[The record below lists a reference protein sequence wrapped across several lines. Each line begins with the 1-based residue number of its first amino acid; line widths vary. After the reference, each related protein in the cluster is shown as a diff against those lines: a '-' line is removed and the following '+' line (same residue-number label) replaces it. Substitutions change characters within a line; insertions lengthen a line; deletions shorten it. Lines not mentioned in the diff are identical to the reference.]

1 MITSERPVRRYRRDS
16 HRFAIPGILALNDQA
31 NGVGRR
37 GSMTKPRHR
46 NGSPRV
52 VVVGGGFAGLAAV
65 KTLSKIKPPVR
76 VTLLEQ
82 HNYHLF
88 QPLLYQLATGVVQ
101 PADIAHPVRG
111 IVRRYRR
118 AGVRMATVSGV
129 DFEAR
134 EVLTEEGGRFG
145 YDYLI
150 LAAGATTNT
159 FGIPGVEEHSFPLK
173 TMPDALRLRAH
184 LLHQFELADNN
195 PAEIERG
202 ALTVVVVGGGPTGV
216 EMAGALHELF
226 KHVLVHDFPDLDVHQ
241 ARVVLLEATDHLLAP
256 FHPSS
261 RKHALDILRR
271 RGVEVRLGQAMERA
285 TPDEVVLKDGTM
297 IPTRTL
303 IWGAGVRANP
313 LADVLGL
320 EQTRGGRILVGEDLS
335 VPGRPEVF
343 VVGDL
348 AGAGD
353 GKGGL
358 LPQVAQPAI
367 QQARHAAR
375 QIERTLQAAAREPFA
390 YKDKG
395 IMATIGRNAA
405 VTELPSG
412 ARFQGVLAW
421 YMWLALHLAYI
432 IGFRSRVAVLVNWIW
447 SYLTYDRHARIIVAV
462 EPSRRPA
469 IAARPPAT
477 TQPQPAPERR

>member
-1 MITSERPVRRYRRDS
+1 MARI
-16 HRFAIPGILALNDQA
+16 
-31 NGVGRR
+31 
-37 GSMTKPRHR
+37 R
-46 NGSPRV
+46 NGGKPHV

-65 KTLSKIKPPVR
+65 KTLAKVKPPVR
-76 VTLLEQ
+76 VTLVEQ

-88 QPLLYQLATGVVQ
+88 QPLLYQLATGLVQ

-118 AGVRMATVSGV
+118 TAVRMAAVSGV
-129 DFEAR
+129 DLDAR
-134 EVLTEEGGRFG
+134 QVLTGEGQRIG

-150 LAAGATTNT
+150 LAAGAATAT

-173 TMPDALRLRAH
+173 TMPEALRLRAH
-184 LLHQFELADNN
+184 LMGQFEAAVND
-195 PAEIERG
+195 PATIDQG

-216 EMAGALHELF
+216 EMAGALLELF
-226 KHVLVHDFPDLDVHQ
+226 KHVLAHDFPDLDITR
-241 ARVVLLEATDHLLAP
+241 AKVVLLEATDHLLAP

-261 RKHALDILRR
+261 RRHALDTLRR
-271 RGVEVRLGQAMERA
+271 RGVEVRLGQALELA
-285 TPDEVVLKDGTM
+285 TPTEVRLKDGTV

-303 IWGAGVRANP
+303 VWGAGVRANP

-320 EQTRGGRILVGEDLS
+320 EQARGGRILVGEDLS
-335 VPGRPEVF
+335 VPARPEVF
-343 VVGDL
+343 CVGDI
-348 AGAGD
+348 AGAAD

-367 QQARHAAR
+367 QEAKHAAE
-375 QIERTLQAAAREPFA
+375 QIQRTLQNQPRTPFR
-390 YKDKG
+390 YKDRG

-412 ARFQGVLAW
+412 ARFKGVLAW
-421 YMWLALHLAYI
+421 YMWLGLHLAYI
-432 IGFRSRVAVLVNWIW
+432 VGFRSRVSVLTNWIW

-462 EPSRRPA
+462 EAPPPRALEPRPA
-469 IAARPPAT
+469 DAAAT
-477 TQPQPAPERR
+477 RSIPGP

>member
-1 MITSERPVRRYRRDS
+1 MAKLR
-16 HRFAIPGILALNDQA
+16 N
-31 NGVGRR
+31 
-37 GSMTKPRHR
+37 R

-52 VVVGGGFAGLAAV
+52 VVVGGGFAGLAAI
-65 KTLSKIKPPVR
+65 KTLAKIKPPVR
-76 VTLLEQ
+76 VILLEQ

-88 QPLLYQLATGVVQ
+88 QPLLYQLATGLVQ

-118 AGVRMATVSGV
+118 TSVRMATVSGV

-134 EVLTEEGGRFG
+134 EVLTEEGSRFG

-150 LAAGATTNT
+150 LAAGATTAT

-173 TMPDALRLRAH
+173 SMPDALRLRAH
-184 LLHQFELADNN
+184 LLRQFELAEND

-226 KHVLVHDFPDLDVHQ
+226 KHVLVHDFPDLDINQ

-261 RKHALDILRR
+261 RQHALDTLNK
-271 RGVEVRLGQAMERA
+271 RGVEVRLGQAMDRA
-285 TPDEVVLKDGTM
+285 TPDRVELKDGTV

-303 IWGAGVRANP
+303 IWGAGVRAHP
-313 LADVLGL
+313 LADHLGL
-320 EQTRGGRILVGEDLS
+320 EQTRGARIVVGDDLS

-367 QQARHAAR
+367 QEAKHAA
-375 QIERTLQAAAREPFA
+375 QNIERTLQGTARTGFA

-405 VTELPSG
+405 VTELPNG
-412 ARFQGVLAW
+412 ARFKGVLAW
-421 YMWLALHLAYI
+421 YMWLVLHLAYI

-447 SYLTYDRHARIIVAV
+447 SYLTYDRHARIIVSV
-462 EPSRRPA
+462 EPSPRPA
-469 IAARPPAT
+469 LKA
-477 TQPQPAPERR
+477 PAPPQRTP

>member
-1 MITSERPVRRYRRDS
+1 
-16 HRFAIPGILALNDQA
+16 
-31 NGVGRR
+31 
-37 GSMTKPRHR
+37 MTRARNR

-65 KTLSKIKPPVR
+65 KTLSRIKPPVR
-76 VTLLEQ
+76 TTLLEQ

-111 IVRRYRR
+111 IIRRYRR
-118 AGVRMATVSGV
+118 ASVRMATVTGV
-129 DFEAR
+129 DFDAR
-134 EVLTEEGGRFG
+134 EVLTQEGRSFP
-145 YDYLI
+145 YDYLV

-159 FGIPGVEEHSFPLK
+159 FGIPGVEEYSFPLK
-173 TMPDALRLRAH
+173 TMPDALQLRAH
-184 LLHQFELADNN
+184 LLRQFELADND
-195 PAEIERG
+195 PSEVDRG
-202 ALTVVVVGGGPTGV
+202 AMTVVVVGGGPTGV

-226 KHVLVHDFPDLDVHQ
+226 KHVLVHDFPDLDINQ
-241 ARVVLLEATDHLLAP
+241 ARVVLLEAMDHLLAP

-261 RKHALDILRR
+261 RQHALDILQK
-271 RGVEVRLGQAMERA
+271 RGVEVRLGSAMERA
-285 TPDEVVLKDGTM
+285 TPDEVVLKDGSV

-303 IWGAGVRANP
+303 IWGAGVRAHP

-320 EQTRGGRILVGEDLS
+320 EQTRGGRILVGEDLA

-367 QQARHAAR
+367 QEAKHAA
-375 QIERTLQAAAREPFA
+375 QNIERTLKGEPRTPFE
-390 YKDKG
+390 YHDKG
-395 IMATIGRNAA
+395 TMATIGRNAA

-412 ARFQGVLAW
+412 ARFKGPLAW
-421 YMWLALHLAYI
+421 YMWLVLHLAYI

-447 SYLTYDRHARIIVAV
+447 SYFTYDRHARIIVSV
-462 EPSRRPA
+462 EPSPRPVLEAPPRR
-469 IAARPPAT
+469 
-477 TQPQPAPERR
+477 

>member
-1 MITSERPVRRYRRDS
+1 
-16 HRFAIPGILALNDQA
+16 LNDQA
-31 NGVGRR
+31 QEGGAMSKLR
-37 GSMTKPRHR
+37 GQ

-65 KTLSKIKPPVR
+65 KTLAKVKPPVR

-111 IVRRYRR
+111 IVRRRRRR
-118 AGVRMATVSGV
+118 ASVRMATVSGV
-129 DFEAR
+129 DFEAK
-134 EVLTEEGGRFG
+134 EVLSEEGRRFP

-150 LAAGATTNT
+150 LAAGAVTAT

-184 LLHQFELADNN
+184 LLRQFELAEND
-195 PAEIERG
+195 PAMIDKG

-216 EMAGALHELF
+216 EMAGAIHELF
-226 KHVLVHDFPDLDVHQ
+226 KHVLVHDFPDLDISQ
-241 ARVVLLEATDHLLAP
+241 SRVVLLEATDHLLAP

-261 RKHALDILRR
+261 RQHALDILRK
-271 RGVEVRLGQAMERA
+271 RGVEVRLGQAMAHA
-285 TPDEVVLKDGTM
+285 TPDEVVLKDGTV

-303 IWGAGVRANP
+303 IWGAGVRAHP

-320 EQTRGGRILVGEDLS
+320 EQTRGGRIVVGDDLT

-367 QQARHAAR
+367 QEAKHAAL
-375 QIERTLQAAAREPFA
+375 QIQHTLEGTERTGFV

-405 VTELPSG
+405 VTELPNG
-412 ARFQGVLAW
+412 ARFKGVLAW
-421 YMWLALHLAYI
+421 YMWLLLHLAYI
-432 IGFRSRVAVLVNWIW
+432 VGFRSRVAVMVNWIW

-462 EPSRRPA
+462 EPSRR
-469 IAARPPAT
+469 AAPPAP
-477 TQPQPAPERR
+477 PQPAAPEAAPSERPAVR

>member
-1 MITSERPVRRYRRDS
+1 
-16 HRFAIPGILALNDQA
+16 
-31 NGVGRR
+31 
-37 GSMTKPRHR
+37 MTKLRNR

-52 VVVGGGFAGLAAV
+52 VVVGGGFAGLNAV
-65 KTLSKIKPPVR
+65 KSLAKIKPPVR
-76 VTLLEQ
+76 TTLLEQ

-111 IVRRYRR
+111 IVRRHRR

-129 DFEAR
+129 DLDAR
-134 EVLTEEGGRFG
+134 EVLTEEGGRFP
-145 YDYLI
+145 YDYLV
-150 LAAGATTNT
+150 LAAGAITAT
-159 FGIPGVEEHSFPLK
+159 FGIPGVEEHGFPLK
-173 TMPDALRLRAH
+173 SMPDALRLRAH
-184 LLHQFELADNN
+184 LLHQFELADND
-195 PAEIERG
+195 PAQIEKG
-202 ALTVVVVGGGPTGV
+202 ALTVVVGGGGPTGV

-226 KHVLVHDFPDLDVHQ
+226 KHVLVHDFPDLDINQ
-241 ARVVLLEATDHLLAP
+241 AKVVLLEAMDHLLAP

-261 RKHALDILRR
+261 RQHALEILRKR
-271 RGVEVRLGQAMERA
+271 DVEVRLGQALERA
-285 TPDEVVLKDGTM
+285 TADEVVLKDGTV

-303 IWGAGVRANP
+303 VWGAGVRAHP

-320 EQTRGGRILVGEDLS
+320 EQTRGGRIVVGEDLS

-367 QQARHAAR
+367 QEARHAA
-375 QIERTLQAAAREPFA
+375 QNIQRTLKGEPRTGFE

-412 ARFQGVLAW
+412 ARFKGVLAW

-462 EPSRRPA
+462 EPQRRPA
-469 IAARPPAT
+469 LVPPPARPAAAPAEDR
-477 TQPQPAPERR
+477 PVVG

>member
-1 MITSERPVRRYRRDS
+1 
-16 HRFAIPGILALNDQA
+16 
-31 NGVGRR
+31 
-37 GSMTKPRHR
+37 MTRARNR

-65 KTLSKIKPPVR
+65 KTLSKIRPPVR
-76 VTLLEQ
+76 TTLLEQ

-111 IVRRYRR
+111 IIRRYRR
-118 AGVRMATVSGV
+118 ASVRMATVTGV
-129 DFEAR
+129 DFDAR
-134 EVLTEEGGRFG
+134 EVLTQEGRSFP
-145 YDYLI
+145 YDYLV

-173 TMPDALRLRAH
+173 TMPDALQLRAH
-184 LLHQFELADNN
+184 LLRQFELADND
-195 PAEIERG
+195 PSEIDRG
-202 ALTVVVVGGGPTGV
+202 AMTVVVVGGGPTGV

-226 KHVLVHDFPDLDVHQ
+226 KHVLVHDFPDLDINQ
-241 ARVVLLEATDHLLAP
+241 ARVVLLEAMDHLLAP

-261 RKHALDILRR
+261 RQHALDILQK
-271 RGVEVRLGQAMERA
+271 RGVEVRLGSAMERA
-285 TPDEVVLKDGTM
+285 TPDEVVLKDGSV

-303 IWGAGVRANP
+303 IWGAGVRAHP

-320 EQTRGGRILVGEDLS
+320 EQTRGGRILVGEDLA

-367 QQARHAAR
+367 QEARHAA
-375 QIERTLQAAAREPFA
+375 QNIERTLKGEPRTGFE

-412 ARFQGVLAW
+412 ARFKGPLAW
-421 YMWLALHLAYI
+421 YMWLVLHLAYI

-447 SYLTYDRHARIIVAV
+447 SYFTYDRHARIIVSV
-462 EPSRRPA
+462 EPSPRPVLEAPPRR
-469 IAARPPAT
+469 
-477 TQPQPAPERR
+477 

>member
-1 MITSERPVRRYRRDS
+1 
-16 HRFAIPGILALNDQA
+16 
-31 NGVGRR
+31 
-37 GSMTKPRHR
+37 MTKSRNR

-52 VVVGGGFAGLAAV
+52 VVVGGGFAGLNAV
-65 KTLSKIKPPVR
+65 KSLAKIKPPVR
-76 VTLLEQ
+76 TTLLEQ

-111 IVRRYRR
+111 IVRRHRR
-118 AGVRMATVSGV
+118 AGVRMATVAGV
-129 DFEAR
+129 DLDAR
-134 EVLTEEGGRFG
+134 EVLTEAGARFP
-145 YDYLI
+145 YDYLV
-150 LAAGATTNT
+150 LAAGAITAT
-159 FGIPGVEEHSFPLK
+159 FGIPGVEEHGFPLK
-173 TMPDALRLRAH
+173 SMPDALRLRAH
-184 LLHQFELADNN
+184 LLHQFELADND
-195 PAEIERG
+195 PAQIEKG
-202 ALTVVVVGGGPTGV
+202 ALTVVVGGGGPTGV

-226 KHVLVHDFPDLDVHQ
+226 KHVLVHDFPDLDINH
-241 ARVVLLEATDHLLAP
+241 AKVVLLEAMDHLLAP

-261 RKHALDILRR
+261 RQHALDILRKR
-271 RGVEVRLGQAMERA
+271 DVEVRLGQALERA
-285 TPDEVVLKDGTM
+285 TADEVVLKDGTV

-303 IWGAGVRANP
+303 VWGAGVRAHP

-320 EQTRGGRILVGEDLS
+320 EQTRGGRIVVGEDLS

-367 QQARHAAR
+367 QEARHAA
-375 QIERTLQAAAREPFA
+375 QNIQRTLKGEPRTGFE

-412 ARFQGVLAW
+412 ARFKGVLAW

-462 EPSRRPA
+462 EPSARPA
-469 IAARPPAT
+469 LEQRPP
-477 TQPQPAPERR
+477 PQRTP

>member
-1 MITSERPVRRYRRDS
+1 
-16 HRFAIPGILALNDQA
+16 LNDQA
-31 NGVGRR
+31 EEGGAMSKLR
-37 GSMTKPRHR
+37 SR

-65 KTLSKIKPPVR
+65 KTLAKVNPPVR

-111 IVRRYRR
+111 IVRRYRG
-118 AGVRMATVSGV
+118 ASVRMATVSGV
-129 DFEAR
+129 DFDAK
-134 EVLTEEGGRFG
+134 EVLTEEGRRFP

-150 LAAGATTNT
+150 LAAGAVTAT

-173 TMPDALRLRAH
+173 NMPDALRLRAH
-184 LLHQFELADNN
+184 LLRQFELGEND
-195 PAEIERG
+195 PAMIDKG

-216 EMAGALHELF
+216 EMAGAIHELF
-226 KHVLVHDFPDLDVHQ
+226 KHVLVHDFPDLDITRS
-241 ARVVLLEATDHLLAP
+241 RVVLLEATDHLLAP
-256 FHPSS
+256 FHPRS
-261 RKHALDILRR
+261 RRHAVEILEK
-271 RGVEVRLGQAMERA
+271 RGVEVRLGQAMAHA
-285 TPDEVVLKDGTM
+285 TPDEVVLKDGTV

-320 EQTRGGRILVGEDLS
+320 EQTRGGRVVVGDDLS

-367 QQARHAAR
+367 QEARHAAL
-375 QIERTLQAAAREPFA
+375 QVQHSLNGTERTGFE

-405 VTELPSG
+405 VTELPNG
-412 ARFQGVLAW
+412 ARFKGVLAW
-421 YMWLALHLAYI
+421 YMWLVLHLAYI
-432 IGFRSRVAVLVNWIW
+432 VGFRSRIAVLVNWIW

-462 EPSRRPA
+462 EPSRPAAPAQPPKPAPSEASSERPA
-469 IAARPPAT
+469 VR
-477 TQPQPAPERR
+477 

>member
-1 MITSERPVRRYRRDS
+1 MAGARKRDGLP
-16 HRFAIPGILALNDQA
+16 H
-31 NGVGRR
+31 
-37 GSMTKPRHR
+37 
-46 NGSPRV
+46 V

-65 KTLSKIKPPVR
+65 KTLSKVKPPVR
-76 VTLLEQ
+76 VTLVEQ

-88 QPLLYQLATGVVQ
+88 QPLLYQLATGLVQ

-118 AGVRMATVSGV
+118 TSVRMAPESGV
-129 DFEAR
+129 DLDAR
-134 EVLTEEGGRFG
+134 EVLTDEGRRFG
-145 YDYLI
+145 DDYLL
-150 LAAGATTNT
+150 LAAGATTAT
-159 FGIPGVEEHSFPLK
+159 IGIPAVAEHRFPLK
-173 TMPDALRLRAH
+173 NMPDALRLRAH
-184 LLHQFELADNN
+184 LLRQFELAEND
-195 PAEIERG
+195 PSVIDQG

-226 KHVLVHDFPDLDVHQ
+226 KHVLVHDFPDLDINQ
-241 ARVVLLEATDHLLAP
+241 AKVVLLEATDHLLAP

-261 RKHALDILRR
+261 RKHALEILAK
-271 RGVEVRLGQAMERA
+271 RGVEVRLGQALERA
-285 TPDEVVLKDGTM
+285 TPDEVKLKDGTV

-303 IWGAGVRANP
+303 VWGAGVRANP

-320 EQTRGGRILVGEDLS
+320 EQTRGGRIVVGDDLS
-335 VPGRPEVF
+335 VGGRPEVL

-367 QQARHAAR
+367 QEAKHAAL
-375 QIERTLQAAAREPFA
+375 QIQHTLDGTPREGFT
-390 YKDKG
+390 YKDRG

-412 ARFQGVLAW
+412 ARFKGVLAW
-421 YMWLALHLAYI
+421 YMWLVLHLAYI
-432 IGFRSRVAVLVNWIW
+432 VGFRSRVSVLVNWIW

-462 EPSRRPA
+462 EPSRRPDTPA
-469 IAARPPAT
+469 QPPPA
-477 TQPQPAPERR
+477 APSEAVSGDRPVVG

>member
-1 MITSERPVRRYRRDS
+1 
-16 HRFAIPGILALNDQA
+16 
-31 NGVGRR
+31 
-37 GSMTKPRHR
+37 MTRARNR

-65 KTLSKIKPPVR
+65 KTLSKIRPPVR
-76 VTLLEQ
+76 TTLLEQ

-111 IVRRYRR
+111 IIRRYRR
-118 AGVRMATVSGV
+118 ASVRMATVTGV
-129 DFEAR
+129 DFDAR
-134 EVLTEEGGRFG
+134 EVLTQEGRSFP
-145 YDYLI
+145 YDYLV

-173 TMPDALRLRAH
+173 TMPDALQLRAH
-184 LLHQFELADNN
+184 LLRQFELADND
-195 PAEIERG
+195 PSEIDRG
-202 ALTVVVVGGGPTGV
+202 AMTVVVVGGGPTGV

-226 KHVLVHDFPDLDVHQ
+226 KHVLVHDFPDLDINQ
-241 ARVVLLEATDHLLAP
+241 ARVVLLEAMDHLLAP

-261 RKHALDILRR
+261 RQHALDILQK
-271 RGVEVRLGQAMERA
+271 RGVEVRLGSAMERA
-285 TPDEVVLKDGTM
+285 TPDEVVLKDGSV

-303 IWGAGVRANP
+303 IWGAGVRAHP

-320 EQTRGGRILVGEDLS
+320 EQTRGGRILVGEDLA

-367 QQARHAAR
+367 QEAKHAA
-375 QIERTLQAAAREPFA
+375 QNIERTLKGEPRTPFE
-390 YKDKG
+390 YHDKG
-395 IMATIGRNAA
+395 TMATIGRNAA

-412 ARFQGVLAW
+412 ARFKGPLAW
-421 YMWLALHLAYI
+421 YMWLVLHLAYI

-447 SYLTYDRHARIIVAV
+447 SYLTYDRHARIIVSV
-462 EPSRRPA
+462 EPSPRPVLEAPPRR
-469 IAARPPAT
+469 
-477 TQPQPAPERR
+477 

>member
-1 MITSERPVRRYRRDS
+1 VVAEEAGP
-16 HRFAIPGILALNDQA
+16 
-31 NGVGRR
+31 
-37 GSMTKPRHR
+37 MTKRNR
-46 NGSPRV
+46 NGLPRV
-52 VVVGGGFAGLAAV
+52 VVVGGGFAGLNAV
-65 KTLSKIKPPVR
+65 KSLAKVKPPVR
-76 VTLLEQ
+76 VILLEQ

-118 AGVRMATVSGV
+118 ASVRMATVSGV
-129 DFEAR
+129 DLDAR
-134 EVLTEEGGRFG
+134 EVLTEAGARFH

-150 LAAGATTNT
+150 LAAGATTAT

-173 TMPDALRLRAH
+173 SMPDALRLRAH
-184 LLHQFELADNN
+184 LLHQFELADND
-195 PAEIERG
+195 PAQVDKG
-202 ALTVVVVGGGPTGV
+202 ALTVVVGGGGPTGV

-226 KHVLVHDFPDLDVHQ
+226 KHVLVHDFPDLDINQ
-241 ARVVLLEATDHLLAP
+241 AKVVVLEAMDHLLAP

-261 RKHALDILRR
+261 RQHALDILRK
-271 RGVEVRLGQAMERA
+271 RGVEVRLGQALERA
-285 TPDEVVLKDGTM
+285 TAGEVVLKDGTV

-303 IWGAGVRANP
+303 VWGAGVRANP

-320 EQTRGGRILVGEDLS
+320 EQTRGGRIVVGEDLS

-367 QQARHAAR
+367 QEARHTA
-375 QIERTLQAAAREPFA
+375 QNIERTLKGEPRTGFT

-412 ARFQGVLAW
+412 ARFKGVLAW

-462 EPSRRPA
+462 EQQRRPA
-469 IAARPPAT
+469 LAPSAAKPAVAA
-477 TQPQPAPERR
+477 PAPAETATDRPVVG

>member
-1 MITSERPVRRYRRDS
+1 MR
-16 HRFAIPGILALNDQA
+16 
-31 NGVGRR
+31 
-37 GSMTKPRHR
+37 KPRSR
-46 NGSPRV
+46 NGSPHV

-65 KTLSKIKPPVR
+65 KTLAKIKPPVR
-76 VTLLEQ
+76 ATLLEQ

-88 QPLLYQLATGVVQ
+88 QPLLYQLATGLVQ

-118 AGVRMATVSGV
+118 TSVRMATVSGV
-129 DFEAR
+129 DFDAR
-134 EVLTEEGGRFG
+134 EVLTEEGRRFG

-150 LAAGATTNT
+150 LAAGATTAT

-173 TMPDALRLRAH
+173 SMPDALRLRAH
-184 LLHQFELADNN
+184 LLRQFELAESD
-195 PAEIERG
+195 PAEIGKG

-226 KHVLVHDFPDLDVHQ
+226 KHVLVHDFPDLDIDQ
-241 ARVVLLEATDHLLAP
+241 TRVVLLEATDHLLAP

-261 RKHALDILRR
+261 RQHALEILAK
-271 RGVEVRLGQAMERA
+271 RGVEVRLGQALEQA
-285 TPDEVVLKDGTM
+285 TPDEVRLKDGTV

-303 IWGAGVRANP
+303 VWGAGVRAHP
-313 LADVLGL
+313 MADTLGL
-320 EQTRGGRILVGEDLS
+320 EQTRGGRVVVGDDLS

-348 AGAGD
+348 AGAAD

-367 QQARHAAR
+367 QEARHAAL
-375 QIERTLQAAAREPFA
+375 QIQHSLDGTDRTGFE

-412 ARFQGVLAW
+412 ARFKGVIAW
-421 YMWLALHLAYI
+421 YMWLVLHLAYI
-432 IGFRSRVAVLVNWIW
+432 VGFRSRVAVLVNWIW

-462 EPSRRPA
+462 EPTRR
-469 IAARPPAT
+469 AARAGPPPA
-477 TQPQPAPERR
+477 PAAAPSPAASGDRPVVP

>member
-1 MITSERPVRRYRRDS
+1 VVAEEAGP
-16 HRFAIPGILALNDQA
+16 
-31 NGVGRR
+31 
-37 GSMTKPRHR
+37 MTKRNR
-46 NGSPRV
+46 NGLPRV
-52 VVVGGGFAGLAAV
+52 VVVGGGFAGLNAV
-65 KTLSKIKPPVR
+65 KSLAKVKPPVR
-76 VTLLEQ
+76 VILLEQ

-118 AGVRMATVSGV
+118 ASVRMATVSGV
-129 DFEAR
+129 DLDAR
-134 EVLTEEGGRFG
+134 EVLTEAGARFH

-150 LAAGATTNT
+150 LAAGATTAT

-173 TMPDALRLRAH
+173 SMPDALRLRAH
-184 LLHQFELADNN
+184 LLHQFELADND
-195 PAEIERG
+195 PAQVDKG
-202 ALTVVVVGGGPTGV
+202 ALTVVVGGGGPTGV

-226 KHVLVHDFPDLDVHQ
+226 KHVLVHDFPDLDINQ
-241 ARVVLLEATDHLLAP
+241 AKVVVLEAMDHLLAP

-261 RKHALDILRR
+261 RQHALDILRK
-271 RGVEVRLGQAMERA
+271 RGVEVRLGQALERA
-285 TPDEVVLKDGTM
+285 TAGEVVLKDGTV
-297 IPTRTL
+297 IRTRTL
-303 IWGAGVRANP
+303 VWGAGVRANP

-320 EQTRGGRILVGEDLS
+320 EQTRGGRIVVGEDLS

-343 VVGDL
+343 VVGDI

-367 QQARHAAR
+367 QEARHTA
-375 QIERTLQAAAREPFA
+375 QNIERTLKGEPRTGFT

-412 ARFQGVLAW
+412 ARFKGVLAW

-462 EPSRRPA
+462 EQQRRPA
-469 IAARPPAT
+469 LAPSAAKPAVAA
-477 TQPQPAPERR
+477 PAPAETATDRPVVG

>member
-1 MITSERPVRRYRRDS
+1 VVAEEAGP
-16 HRFAIPGILALNDQA
+16 
-31 NGVGRR
+31 
-37 GSMTKPRHR
+37 MTKRNR
-46 NGSPRV
+46 NGLPRV
-52 VVVGGGFAGLAAV
+52 VVVGGGFAGLNAV
-65 KTLSKIKPPVR
+65 KSLAKVKPPVR
-76 VTLLEQ
+76 VILLEQ

-118 AGVRMATVSGV
+118 ASVRMATVSGV
-129 DFEAR
+129 DLDAR
-134 EVLTEEGGRFG
+134 EVLTEAGARFH

-150 LAAGATTNT
+150 LAAGATTAT

-173 TMPDALRLRAH
+173 SMPDALRLRAH
-184 LLHQFELADNN
+184 LLHQFELADND
-195 PAEIERG
+195 PAQVDKG
-202 ALTVVVVGGGPTGV
+202 ALTVVVGGGGPTGV

-226 KHVLVHDFPDLDVHQ
+226 KHVLVHDFPDLDINQ
-241 ARVVLLEATDHLLAP
+241 AKVVVLEAMDHLLAP

-261 RKHALDILRR
+261 RQHALDILRK
-271 RGVEVRLGQAMERA
+271 RGVEVRLGQALERA
-285 TPDEVVLKDGTM
+285 TAGEVVLKDGTV

-303 IWGAGVRANP
+303 VWGAGVRANP

-320 EQTRGGRILVGEDLS
+320 EQTRGGRIVVGEDLS

-343 VVGDL
+343 VVGDI

-367 QQARHAAR
+367 QEARHTA
-375 QIERTLQAAAREPFA
+375 QNIERTLKGEPRTGFT

-412 ARFQGVLAW
+412 ARFKGVLAW

-462 EPSRRPA
+462 EQQRRPA
-469 IAARPPAT
+469 LAPSAAKPAMAA
-477 TQPQPAPERR
+477 PAPAEAATDRPVVG

>member
-1 MITSERPVRRYRRDS
+1 MTRVR
-16 HRFAIPGILALNDQA
+16 N
-31 NGVGRR
+31 
-37 GSMTKPRHR
+37 R

-65 KTLSKIKPPVR
+65 KTLSKIRPPVR
-76 VTLLEQ
+76 TTLLEQ

-111 IVRRYRR
+111 IIRRYRR
-118 AGVRMATVSGV
+118 ASVRMATVTGV
-129 DFEAR
+129 DFDAR
-134 EVLTEEGGRFG
+134 EVRTQEGRSFP
-145 YDYLI
+145 YDYLV

-159 FGIPGVEEHSFPLK
+159 FGIPGVEECGFPLK
-173 TMPDALRLRAH
+173 TMPDALQLRAH
-184 LLHQFELADNN
+184 LLRQFELADND
-195 PAEIERG
+195 PSEIDRG
-202 ALTVVVVGGGPTGV
+202 AMTVVVVGGGPTGV

-226 KHVLVHDFPDLDVHQ
+226 KHVLVHDFPDLDINQ
-241 ARVVLLEATDHLLAP
+241 ARVVLLEAMDHLLAP

-261 RKHALDILRR
+261 RQHALDILQK
-271 RGVEVRLGQAMERA
+271 RGVEVRLGSAMERA
-285 TPDEVVLKDGTM
+285 TPDDVVLKDGTV

-303 IWGAGVRANP
+303 IWGAGVRAHP

-320 EQTRGGRILVGEDLS
+320 EQTRGGRILVGEDLA

-343 VVGDL
+343 VAGDL

-367 QQARHAAR
+367 QEAKHAA
-375 QIERTLQAAAREPFA
+375 QNIERTLKGEPRTPFE
-390 YKDKG
+390 YHDKG
-395 IMATIGRNAA
+395 TMATIGRNAA

-412 ARFQGVLAW
+412 ARFKGPLAW
-421 YMWLALHLAYI
+421 YMWLVLHLAYI

-447 SYLTYDRHARIIVAV
+447 SYFTYDRHARIIVSV
-462 EPSRRPA
+462 EPSPRPVLESPPRR
-469 IAARPPAT
+469 
-477 TQPQPAPERR
+477 

>member
-1 MITSERPVRRYRRDS
+1 
-16 HRFAIPGILALNDQA
+16 LNDQA
-31 NGVGRR
+31 EEGGAMSKLR
-37 GSMTKPRHR
+37 SR

-52 VVVGGGFAGLAAV
+52 VVVGGGFAGLSAV
-65 KTLSKIKPPVR
+65 KTLAKVKPPVR

-118 AGVRMATVSGV
+118 TSVRMATVSGV
-129 DFEAR
+129 DLDAKA
-134 EVLTEEGGRFG
+134 VLTEEGGRFP

-150 LAAGATTNT
+150 LAAGATTAT

-173 TMPDALRLRAH
+173 TMPDALQLRAH
-184 LLHQFELADNN
+184 LLRQFELADND
-195 PAEIERG
+195 PAMIDKG

-216 EMAGALHELF
+216 EMAGAIHELF
-226 KHVLVHDFPDLDVHQ
+226 KHVLVHDFPDLDITRS
-241 ARVVLLEATDHLLAP
+241 RVVLLEATDHLLQP

-261 RKHALDILRR
+261 RQHALDILRKR
-271 RGVEVRLGQAMERA
+271 DVEVRLGEAMAHA
-285 TPDEVVLKDGTM
+285 TPDEVVLKDGTV

-303 IWGAGVRANP
+303 IWGAGVRAHP

-320 EQTRGGRILVGEDLS
+320 EQTRGGRIVVGDDLS

-367 QQARHAAR
+367 QEAKLAA
-375 QIERTLQAAAREPFA
+375 QNIERTLNGEPRTGFE

-405 VTELPSG
+405 VTELPNG
-412 ARFQGVLAW
+412 ARFKGVLAW
-421 YMWLALHLAYI
+421 YMWLVLHLAYI
-432 IGFRSRVAVLVNWIW
+432 VGFRSRVSVLVNWIW

-462 EPSRRPA
+462 EPARRAATPA
-469 IAARPPAT
+469 ASEAASSEPPAV
-477 TQPQPAPERR
+477 R

>member
-1 MITSERPVRRYRRDS
+1 
-16 HRFAIPGILALNDQA
+16 LNDKG
-31 NGVGRR
+31 GVEEAGP
-37 GSMTKPRHR
+37 MTKSRNR

-52 VVVGGGFAGLAAV
+52 VVVGGGFAGLNAV
-65 KTLSKIKPPVR
+65 KALSKVKPPVR

-88 QPLLYQLATGVVQ
+88 QPLLYQLATGLVQ

-118 AGVRMATVSGV
+118 TGVRMATVSGV
-129 DFEAR
+129 DLDTR
-134 EVLTEEGGRFG
+134 EVLTEEGRRYP

-150 LAAGATTNT
+150 LAAGATTAT
-159 FGIPGVEEHSFPLK
+159 FGIPGVEEHGFPLK
-173 TMPDALRLRAH
+173 SMPDALRLRAH
-184 LLHQFELADNN
+184 LLRQFELAEND
-195 PAEIERG
+195 PDEIAKG
-202 ALTVVVVGGGPTGV
+202 ALTVVVGGGGPTGV

-226 KHVLVHDFPDLDVHQ
+226 KHVLVHDFPDLDIDQ
-241 ARVVLLEATDHLLAP
+241 TRVVLLEAMDHLLAP

-261 RKHALDILRR
+261 RQHALDILRK
-271 RGVEVRLGQAMERA
+271 RGVEVRLGQALDKA
-285 TPDEVVLKDGTM
+285 TPNEVILKDGTV

-303 IWGAGVRANP
+303 VWGAGVRANP

-320 EQTRGGRILVGEDLS
+320 EQTRGGRIVVGEDLS

-367 QQARHAAR
+367 QQARHAA
-375 QIERTLQAAAREPFA
+375 QNIERTLKGEPRTGFT

-412 ARFQGVLAW
+412 ARFKGVLAW

-462 EPSRRPA
+462 EPQRRPA
-469 IAARPPAT
+469 LASPPNAA
-477 TQPQPAPERR
+477 PAPAEAAKDRPVVG

>member
-1 MITSERPVRRYRRDS
+1 
-16 HRFAIPGILALNDQA
+16 
-31 NGVGRR
+31 
-37 GSMTKPRHR
+37 
-46 NGSPRV
+46 
-52 VVVGGGFAGLAAV
+52 
-65 KTLSKIKPPVR
+65 VR

-88 QPLLYQLATGVVQ
+88 QPLLYQLATGLVQ
-101 PADIAHPVRG
+101 PADIAHPVRA
-111 IVRRYRR
+111 IVRRHRR
-118 AGVRMATVSGV
+118 TSVRMATVSAV
-129 DFEAR
+129 DLEAR
-134 EVLTEEGGRFG
+134 QVLTEEGGRFP
-145 YDYLI
+145 YDFLV
-150 LAAGATTNT
+150 LAAGATTAT

-173 TMPDALRLRAH
+173 SMPDALRLRAH
-184 LLHQFELADNN
+184 LLHQFELAEND
-195 PAEIERG
+195 PSQIGQG

-226 KHVLVHDFPDLDVHQ
+226 KHVLVHDFPDLDIHQ
-241 ARVVLLEATDHLLAP
+241 ARVVLLEAMDHLLAP

-261 RKHALDILRR
+261 RGHALEILSK
-271 RGVEVRLGQAMERA
+271 RGVEVRLGQALERA
-285 TPDEVVLKDGTM
+285 TPNEVILKDGTV

-303 IWGAGVRANP
+303 IWGAGVRAHP

-320 EQTRGGRILVGEDLS
+320 EQTRGGRIVVGEDLS

-348 AGAGD
+348 AGAPD

-358 LPQVAQPAI
+358 QPQVAQPAI
-367 QQARHAAR
+367 QEARHAA
-375 QIERTLQAAAREPFA
+375 QNIERTLKGEPRTPFE
-390 YKDKG
+390 YHDKG
-395 IMATIGRNAA
+395 TMATIGRNAA

-412 ARFQGVLAW
+412 ARFKGALAW

-462 EPSRRPA
+462 EGNPPRALEPPRPA
-469 IAARPPAT
+469 A
-477 TQPQPAPERR
+477 QPASAPPRR

>member
-1 MITSERPVRRYRRDS
+1 MSK
-16 HRFAIPGILALNDQA
+16 L
-31 NGVGRR
+31 R
-37 GSMTKPRHR
+37 GR
-46 NGSPRV
+46 NGSPHV
-52 VVVGGGFAGLAAV
+52 VVVGGGFAGLAVV
-65 KTLSKIKPPVR
+65 KNLAKVTPPVR

-111 IVRRYRR
+111 ILRRYRR
-118 AGVRMATVSGV
+118 ASVRMATVSGV
-129 DFEAR
+129 DFEGR
-134 EVLTEEGGRFG
+134 EVLTDEGGRFG

-184 LLHQFELADNN
+184 LLRQFELADNN
-195 PAEIERG
+195 PAEIARG

-226 KHVLVHDFPDLDVHQ
+226 KHVLVHDFPDLDVDQ

-285 TPDEVVLKDGTM
+285 TPDEVVLKDGTVV
-297 IPTRTL
+297 PTRTL
-303 IWGAGVRANP
+303 IWGAGVKANP

-320 EQTRGGRILVGEDLS
+320 EQTRGGRILVGEDLT

-367 QQARHAAR
+367 QQARHAGL
-375 QIERTLQAAAREPFA
+375 QIEKTLQGTAREPFA

-405 VTELPSG
+405 VTELPNG
-412 ARFQGVLAW
+412 AKFKGVLAW

-469 IAARPPAT
+469 LEQRPP
-477 TQPQPAPERR
+477 PQRTP

>member
-1 MITSERPVRRYRRDS
+1 MAKLRNRD
-16 HRFAIPGILALNDQA
+16 
-31 NGVGRR
+31 
-37 GSMTKPRHR
+37 
-46 NGSPRV
+46 GSPRV

-65 KTLSKIKPPVR
+65 KTLNKIKPPVR
-76 VTLLEQ
+76 TTLLEQ

-111 IVRRYRR
+111 ILRRYRR
-118 AGVRMATVSGV
+118 ASVRMATVSGV
-129 DFEAR
+129 DFEGR

-184 LLHQFELADNN
+184 LLRQFELADNN
-195 PAEIERG
+195 PAEIDKG

-241 ARVVLLEATDHLLAP
+241 ARVVLLEATDHLLTP

-261 RKHALDILRR
+261 RKHALDILKK

-285 TPDEVVLKDGTM
+285 TPDEVVLKDGTV

-303 IWGAGVRANP
+303 IWGAGVKANP

-320 EQTRGGRILVGEDLS
+320 EQTRGGRILVGEDLT

-367 QQARHAAR
+367 QQARHAGQ
-375 QIERTLQAAAREPFA
+375 QIEKTLQGTAREPFA

-412 ARFQGVLAW
+412 ARFKGVLAW

-462 EPSRRPA
+462 EPSRRRA
-469 IAARPPAT
+469 IEQRPPAQRT
-477 TQPQPAPERR
+477 P

>member
-1 MITSERPVRRYRRDS
+1 
-16 HRFAIPGILALNDQA
+16 LNDQA
-31 NGVGRR
+31 EEGGAMSKLR
-37 GSMTKPRHR
+37 GR
-46 NGSPRV
+46 NGSPHV
-52 VVVGGGFAGLAAV
+52 VVVGGGFAGLAVVRNLAKV
-65 KTLSKIKPPVR
+65 KPPVR

-118 AGVRMATVSGV
+118 TSVRMGTVSGV
-129 DFEAR
+129 DFDAR
-134 EVLTEEGGRFG
+134 QVLTEEGGRIG
-145 YDYLI
+145 YDYLV
-150 LAAGATTNT
+150 LAAGATTAT

-184 LLHQFELADNN
+184 LLHQFELAEND
-195 PAEIERG
+195 PAMIDKG

-226 KHVLVHDFPDLDVHQ
+226 RHVLVHDFPDLDINQ
-241 ARVVLLEATDHLLAP
+241 SKVVLLEATDHLLAP
-256 FHPSS
+256 FHPNS
-261 RKHALDILRR
+261 RKHAVDILQK
-271 RGVEVRLGQAMERA
+271 RGVEVRLGQAMANA
-285 TPDEVVLKDGTM
+285 TPDEVVLKDGAV

-320 EQTRGGRILVGEDLS
+320 EQTRGGRIVVGDDLS

-367 QQARHAAR
+367 QEGKHAAL
-375 QIERTLQAAAREPFA
+375 QIGRILNGEPRTGFE

-405 VTELPSG
+405 VTELPNG
-412 ARFQGVLAW
+412 ARFRGVLAW
-421 YMWLALHLAYI
+421 YMWLALHLVYI
-432 IGFRSRVAVLVNWIW
+432 IGFRSRVAVLVNWMW

-462 EPSRRPA
+462 EPSRRAA
-469 IAARPPAT
+469 I
-477 TQPQPAPERR
+477 PAPPPKPASPEAASSERPAVR

>member
-1 MITSERPVRRYRRDS
+1 
-16 HRFAIPGILALNDQA
+16 
-31 NGVGRR
+31 
-37 GSMTKPRHR
+37 MTKLRHR
-46 NGSPRV
+46 NGSPHV
-52 VVVGGGFAGLAAV
+52 VVVGAGFAGLQAV
-65 KTLSKIKPPVR
+65 KALAKTKPPVR

-88 QPLLYQLATGVVQ
+88 QPLLYQLATGLVQ

-118 AGVRMATVSGV
+118 TSVRMATVSGV
-129 DFEAR
+129 DLDAKQ
-134 EVLTEEGGRFG
+134 VLTEEGGAFG

-150 LAAGATTNT
+150 LAAGATTAT

-184 LLHQFELADNN
+184 LLRQFELAEND
-195 PAEIERG
+195 PAEIDEG

-226 KHVLVHDFPDLDVHQ
+226 KHVLVHDFPDLDINQ
-241 ARVVLLEATDHLLAP
+241 ARVVLLEAMDHLLAP

-261 RKHALDILRR
+261 RQHALETLNR
-271 RGVEVRLGQAMERA
+271 RGVEVRLNSAMERA
-285 TPDEVVLKDGTM
+285 TPDEVVLKDGTV

-303 IWGAGVRANP
+303 IWGAGVRAHP

-320 EQTRGGRILVGEDLS
+320 EQTRGGRILVDDDLS

-348 AGAGD
+348 AGAAD

-367 QQARHAAR
+367 QEARHAAL
-375 QIERTLQAAAREPFA
+375 QIQHTLDGTPREGFA

-412 ARFQGVLAW
+412 ARFKGPLAW
-421 YMWLALHLAYI
+421 YMWLVLHLAYI

-447 SYLTYDRHARIIVAV
+447 SYFTYDRHARIIVSV
-462 EPSRRPA
+462 EPSPRPVLEAPPRR
-469 IAARPPAT
+469 
-477 TQPQPAPERR
+477 

>member
-1 MITSERPVRRYRRDS
+1 MAGARKRDGLP
-16 HRFAIPGILALNDQA
+16 H
-31 NGVGRR
+31 
-37 GSMTKPRHR
+37 
-46 NGSPRV
+46 V

-65 KTLSKIKPPVR
+65 KTLSKLKPPVR

-88 QPLLYQLATGVVQ
+88 QPLLYQLATGLVQ

-118 AGVRMATVSGV
+118 SKVRMATVTGV
-129 DFEAR
+129 DLDAR
-134 EVLTEEGGRFG
+134 QVLVADGRRVG

-150 LAAGATTNT
+150 LAAGATTAT

-184 LLHQFELADNN
+184 LLQQFELAEND
-195 PAEIERG
+195 PSVVDQG

-226 KHVLVHDFPDLDVHQ
+226 KHVLVHDFPDIDISRAQ
-241 ARVVLLEATDHLLAP
+241 VVLLEATDHLLAP

-261 RKHALDILRR
+261 RRHALEILAK
-271 RGVEVRLGQAMERA
+271 RGVEVRLGQALERA
-285 TPDEVVLKDGTM
+285 TADEVKLKDGTV
-297 IPTRTL
+297 IPTKTL
-303 IWGAGVRANP
+303 VWGAGVRANP

-320 EQTRGGRILVGEDLS
+320 EQTRGGRILVGDDLS
-335 VPGRPEVF
+335 VPGRPEVL

-367 QQARHAAR
+367 QEAKHAAL
-375 QIERTLQAAAREPFA
+375 QIQHTLDGTPRTGFT
-390 YKDKG
+390 YKDRG

-412 ARFQGVLAW
+412 ARFKGVLAW
-421 YMWLALHLAYI
+421 YMWLLLHLAYI
-432 IGFRSRVAVLVNWIW
+432 VGFRSRIAVMVNWIW

-462 EPSRRPA
+462 EPSRRPDTPA
-469 IAARPPAT
+469 QPPPA
-477 TQPQPAPERR
+477 APSEAVSGDRPVVG

>member
-1 MITSERPVRRYRRDS
+1 
-16 HRFAIPGILALNDQA
+16 LNDQVEEA
-31 NGVGRR
+31 A
-37 GSMTKPRHR
+37 MTKPRSR
-46 NGSPRV
+46 NGSPHV

-65 KTLSKIKPPVR
+65 KTLAKVKPPVR

-88 QPLLYQLATGVVQ
+88 QPLLYQLATGLVQ

-111 IVRRYRR
+111 IVRRHRR
-118 AGVRMATVSGV
+118 TSVRMATVTGV
-129 DFEAR
+129 DFDAR
-134 EVLTEEGGRFG
+134 QVLTEEGSRFG

-150 LAAGATTNT
+150 LAAGATTAT
-159 FGIPGVEEHSFPLK
+159 FGIPGVAEHSYPLK
-173 TMPDALRLRAH
+173 SMPDALRLRAH
-184 LLHQFELADNN
+184 LLGQFELAEND
-195 PAEIERG
+195 PATIEQG

-226 KHVLVHDFPDLDVHQ
+226 KHVLVHDFPDIDMGR

-261 RKHALDILRR
+261 RKHALEILAR
-271 RGVEVRLGQAMERA
+271 RGVEVRLGQALERA
-285 TPDEVVLKDGTM
+285 TPDEVRLKDGTV

-320 EQTRGGRILVGEDLS
+320 EQTRGGRIVVGDDLS

-367 QQARHAAR
+367 QEARHAAL
-375 QIERTLQAAAREPFA
+375 QIQHTLDGTPRTGFK

-412 ARFQGVLAW
+412 ARFKGVLAW
-421 YMWLALHLAYI
+421 YMWLGLHLAYI
-432 IGFRSRVAVLVNWIW
+432 VGFRSRVSVLINWIW

-462 EPSRRPA
+462 EPGPRAGGPA
-469 IAARPPAT
+469 QPPAE
-477 TQPQPAPERR
+477 AASSERPVVG

>member
-1 MITSERPVRRYRRDS
+1 
-16 HRFAIPGILALNDQA
+16 
-31 NGVGRR
+31 
-37 GSMTKPRHR
+37 MTKARNR

-52 VVVGGGFAGLAAV
+52 VVVGGGFAGLNAV
-65 KTLSKIKPPVR
+65 KALAKLKPPVK

-88 QPLLYQLATGVVQ
+88 QPLLYQLATGLVQ

-118 AGVRMATVSGV
+118 ASVRMATVAGV
-129 DFEAR
+129 DFDAKD
-134 EVLTEEGGRFG
+134 VLTDEGRRFP

-184 LLHQFELADNN
+184 LLRQFELAEND
-195 PAEIERG
+195 PAEIDEG

-226 KHVLVHDFPDLDVHQ
+226 KHVLVHDFPDLDINQ
-241 ARVVLLEATDHLLAP
+241 ARVVLLEAMDHLLAP

-261 RKHALDILRR
+261 RQHALETLNR
-271 RGVEVRLGQAMERA
+271 RGVEVRLNSAMERA
-285 TPDEVVLKDGTM
+285 TPDEVVLKDGTE

-303 IWGAGVRANP
+303 IWGAGVRAHP

-348 AGAGD
+348 AGAAD

-375 QIERTLQAAAREPFA
+375 NIERTLKGEPRTPFE

-395 IMATIGRNAA
+395 TMATIGRNAA

-412 ARFQGVLAW
+412 ARFKGPLAW

-432 IGFRSRVAVLVNWIW
+432 IGFRSRVAVLVNWVW

-462 EPSRRPA
+462 EPNPPPVLAPPRPA
-469 IAARPPAT
+469 A
-477 TQPQPAPERR
+477 QPASAPPRR

>member
-1 MITSERPVRRYRRDS
+1 MAGARKRDGLP
-16 HRFAIPGILALNDQA
+16 H
-31 NGVGRR
+31 
-37 GSMTKPRHR
+37 
-46 NGSPRV
+46 V

-65 KTLSKIKPPVR
+65 KTLSKVKPPVR

-88 QPLLYQLATGVVQ
+88 QPLLYQLATGLVQ

-118 AGVRMATVSGV
+118 SAVRMATVTGV
-129 DFEAR
+129 DLDAR
-134 EVLTEEGGRFG
+134 QVLVADGRRVG

-150 LAAGATTNT
+150 LAAGATTAT

-184 LLHQFELADNN
+184 LLQQFELAEND
-195 PAEIERG
+195 PSVIDQG

-226 KHVLVHDFPDLDVHQ
+226 KHVLVHDFPDIDISRAQ
-241 ARVVLLEATDHLLAP
+241 VVLLEATDHLLTP

-261 RKHALDILRR
+261 RRHALEILAK
-271 RGVEVRLGQAMERA
+271 RGVEVRLGQALERA
-285 TPDEVVLKDGTM
+285 TSDEVKLKDGTV

-303 IWGAGVRANP
+303 VWGAGVRANP

-320 EQTRGGRILVGEDLS
+320 EQTRGGRILVGDDLS
-335 VPGRPEVF
+335 VPGRPEVL

-367 QQARHAAR
+367 QEAKHAAL
-375 QIERTLQAAAREPFA
+375 QIQHTLDGTPRTGFT
-390 YKDKG
+390 YKDRG

-412 ARFQGVLAW
+412 ARFKGVLAW
-421 YMWLALHLAYI
+421 YMWLLLHLAYI
-432 IGFRSRVAVLVNWIW
+432 VGFRSRVAVMVNWIW

-469 IAARPPAT
+469 TPAQPPPA
-477 TQPQPAPERR
+477 APSEAVSGDRPVVR

>member
-1 MITSERPVRRYRRDS
+1 
-16 HRFAIPGILALNDQA
+16 
-31 NGVGRR
+31 
-37 GSMTKPRHR
+37 MTRARNR

-65 KTLSKIKPPVR
+65 KTLSKIRPPVR
-76 VTLLEQ
+76 TTLLEQ

-111 IVRRYRR
+111 IIRRYRR
-118 AGVRMATVSGV
+118 ASVRMATVTGV
-129 DFEAR
+129 DFDAR
-134 EVLTEEGGRFG
+134 EVLTQEGRSFP
-145 YDYLI
+145 YDYLV

-159 FGIPGVEEHSFPLK
+159 FGIPGVEEYSFPLK
-173 TMPDALRLRAH
+173 TMPDALQLRAH
-184 LLHQFELADNN
+184 LLRQFELADND
-195 PAEIERG
+195 PSEVDRG
-202 ALTVVVVGGGPTGV
+202 AMTVVVVGGGPTGV

-226 KHVLVHDFPDLDVHQ
+226 KHVLVHDFPDLDINQ
-241 ARVVLLEATDHLLAP
+241 ARVVLLEAMDHLLAP

-261 RKHALDILRR
+261 RQHALDILQK
-271 RGVEVRLGQAMERA
+271 RGVEVRLGSAMERA
-285 TPDEVVLKDGTM
+285 TPDEVVLKDGSV

-303 IWGAGVRANP
+303 IWGAGVRAHP

-320 EQTRGGRILVGEDLS
+320 EQTRGGRILVGEDLA

-367 QQARHAAR
+367 QEAKHAA
-375 QIERTLQAAAREPFA
+375 QNIERTLKGEPRTPFE
-390 YKDKG
+390 YHDKG
-395 IMATIGRNAA
+395 TMATIGRNAA

-412 ARFQGVLAW
+412 ARFKGPLAW
-421 YMWLALHLAYI
+421 YMWLVLHLAYI

-447 SYLTYDRHARIIVAV
+447 SYFTYDRHARIIVSV
-462 EPSRRPA
+462 EPSPRPVLEAPPRR
-469 IAARPPAT
+469 
-477 TQPQPAPERR
+477 

>member
-1 MITSERPVRRYRRDS
+1 
-16 HRFAIPGILALNDQA
+16 
-31 NGVGRR
+31 
-37 GSMTKPRHR
+37 MTRARNR

-65 KTLSKIKPPVR
+65 KTLSKIRPPVR
-76 VTLLEQ
+76 TTLLEQ

-111 IVRRYRR
+111 IIRRYRR
-118 AGVRMATVSGV
+118 ASVRMATVTGV
-129 DFEAR
+129 DFDAR
-134 EVLTEEGGRFG
+134 EVLTQEGRSFP
-145 YDYLI
+145 YDYLV

-159 FGIPGVEEHSFPLK
+159 FGIPGVEEYSFPLK
-173 TMPDALRLRAH
+173 TMPDALQLRAH
-184 LLHQFELADNN
+184 LLRQFELADND
-195 PAEIERG
+195 PSEIDRG
-202 ALTVVVVGGGPTGV
+202 AMTVVVVGGGPTGV

-226 KHVLVHDFPDLDVHQ
+226 KHVLVHDFPDLDINQ
-241 ARVVLLEATDHLLAP
+241 ARVVLLEAMDHLLAP

-261 RKHALDILRR
+261 RQHALDILQK
-271 RGVEVRLGQAMERA
+271 RGVEVRLGSAMERA
-285 TPDEVVLKDGTM
+285 TPDEVVLKDGSV

-303 IWGAGVRANP
+303 IWGAGVRAHP

-320 EQTRGGRILVGEDLS
+320 EQTRGGRILVGEDLA

-367 QQARHAAR
+367 QEAKHAA
-375 QIERTLQAAAREPFA
+375 QNIERTLKGEPRTPFE
-390 YKDKG
+390 YHDKG
-395 IMATIGRNAA
+395 TMATIGRNAA

-412 ARFQGVLAW
+412 ARFKGVLAW
-421 YMWLALHLAYI
+421 YMWLGLHLAYI
-432 IGFRSRVAVLVNWIW
+432 VGFRSRVAVLVNWIW
-447 SYLTYDRHARIIVAV
+447 SYFTYDRHARIIVSV
-462 EPSRRPA
+462 EPSPRPVLEAPPRR
-469 IAARPPAT
+469 
-477 TQPQPAPERR
+477 

>member
-1 MITSERPVRRYRRDS
+1 MAKLRNRD
-16 HRFAIPGILALNDQA
+16 
-31 NGVGRR
+31 
-37 GSMTKPRHR
+37 
-46 NGSPRV
+46 GSPRV

-76 VTLLEQ
+76 TTLLEQ

-118 AGVRMATVSGV
+118 ASVRMATVSGV

-134 EVLTEEGGRFG
+134 EVLTDEGGRFG
-145 YDYLI
+145 YDYLV

-184 LLHQFELADNN
+184 LLRQFELADNN
-195 PAEIERG
+195 PAEIAKG

-241 ARVVLLEATDHLLAP
+241 ARVVLLEATDHLLTP

-261 RKHALDILRR
+261 RKHALDILKK

-285 TPDEVVLKDGTM
+285 TPHEVILKDGTV

-303 IWGAGVRANP
+303 IWGAGVKANP

-320 EQTRGGRILVGEDLS
+320 EQTRGGRILVTDDLS

-367 QQARHAAR
+367 QQARHAGQ
-375 QIERTLQAAAREPFA
+375 QIEKTLQGTAREPFA

-412 ARFQGVLAW
+412 ARFRGVLAW

-462 EPSRRPA
+462 EPSGRRAIEQRAPA
-469 IAARPPAT
+469 QRTP
-477 TQPQPAPERR
+477 

>member
-1 MITSERPVRRYRRDS
+1 MTETRKRDGLP
-16 HRFAIPGILALNDQA
+16 H
-31 NGVGRR
+31 
-37 GSMTKPRHR
+37 
-46 NGSPRV
+46 V

-65 KTLSKIKPPVR
+65 KSLAKLKPPVR

-88 QPLLYQLATGVVQ
+88 QPLLYQLATGLVQ

-111 IVRRYRR
+111 IVRRFRR
-118 AGVRMATVSGV
+118 TSVRMATVSGV

-134 EVLTEEGGRFG
+134 EVLTEQGRRFG

-150 LAAGATTNT
+150 LAAGATTAT
-159 FGIPGVEEHSFPLK
+159 FGIPGVAEHSFPLK
-173 TMPDALRLRAH
+173 SMPDALRLRAH
-184 LLHQFELADNN
+184 LLGQFELAEND
-195 PAEIERG
+195 PGEIDKG

-226 KHVLVHDFPDLDVHQ
+226 KHVLVHDFPDLDINQ
-241 ARVVLLEATDHLLAP
+241 AKVVLLEATDHLLAP

-261 RKHALDILRR
+261 RKHALDILKK
-271 RGVEVRLGQAMERA
+271 RGVEVRLGQAMEHA
-285 TPDEVVLKDGTM
+285 TPTEVKLKDGPT
-297 IPTRTL
+297 IKTRTL
-303 IWGAGVRANP
+303 VWGAGVRANP

-320 EQTRGGRILVGEDLS
+320 EQARGGRIVVGEDLS

-348 AGAGD
+348 AAAGD

-367 QQARHAAR
+367 QEAKHAAL
-375 QIERTLQAAAREPFA
+375 QVQHTLQGTPRTGFE
-390 YKDKG
+390 YKEKG

-412 ARFQGVLAW
+412 ARFKGVLAW
-421 YMWLALHLAYI
+421 YMWLGLHLAYI
-432 IGFRSRVAVLVNWIW
+432 IGFRSRIAVLVNWIW

-462 EPSRRPA
+462 EPTRRRSPE
-469 IAARPPAT
+469 AARPPAAT
-477 TQPQPAPERR
+477 PPGPKPASEPAAERRP